1 MNALTLCTYVLKC
14 ELLLLNTEFDCRLPL
29 AITEVC
35 HVSQASNE
43 KLHLKNLVSFRT
55 AGKKPESSL
64 TYEKLT
70 YE

>member
-1 MNALTLCTYVLKC
+1 MPKHCTYVLNC
-14 ELLLLNTEFDCRLPL
+14 ELPLLNIEFDCRLPL

-35 HVSQASNE
+35 HASQASNE
-43 KLHLKNLVSFRT
+43 KLHLKNLVSLELE
-55 AGKKPESSL
+55 KKPESSL